1 MKLKK
6 KVIVIL
12 SIMLLIISSIS
23 VFACDDDCDNEQ
35 NNSKDYGFN
44 DVSENYWAYDSIML
58 MSNYNIINGYND
70 GTFKPEASVT
80 RAEFAK
86 MMVLVMQLNLINPGK
101 SDFID
106 VAKDNWAYKYIETAK
121 PYMTGFS
128 TSMGLYFKPAENAQR
143 EDMAVAIV
151 KGLGIDQTTTDLDAL
166 NNISDQADIS
176 KNLRSYVAAAIN
188 NGIMIGDDNKNFNPK
203 TTLRRAEAATL
214 LARLI
219 TEEKVVFDEEK
230 VVLDDSVQGTSDD
243 TSTQI
248 PQVSTTIQD
257 DKVIFHWTGM
267 DATDFK
273 YYKVVLSKS
282 DSTPSYPDNGYA
294 AVISSA
300 TTTGYQLEAGDS
312 YNGGDLGGAI
322 EAGQTYYAAITAV
335 YSDRKITGNVI
346 TITVPGNNNVE
357 DSYVRTPVLSDAI
370 TYDDGLKL
378 NWTKCEG
385 DNFKYYKVVL
395 SKYNEAP
402 SYPDDGYV
410 TYITDIN
417 DIDYVIKG
425 GQSYQG
431 GDIGG
436 ALESGRKYYVAIT
449 AVYEN
454 NPKYNTSNVI
464 TVTLP

>member
-1 MKLKK
+1 MLFKK

-12 SIMLLIISSIS
+12 SIMLLVFTSINIY
-23 VFACDDDCDNEQ
+23 ARDDDSKENHNGFKNQ
-35 NNSKDYGFN
+35 NFKD
-44 DVSENYWAYDSIML
+44 VPENYWAYDSIML
-58 MSNYNIINGYND
+58 MSDYQIINGYND
-70 GTFKPEASVT
+70 RTFKPEAPVT

-86 MMVLVMQLNLINPGK
+86 MMVLVMQLDLINPSN

-106 VAKDNWAYKYIETAK
+106 VSKDNWAYKYIETAK
-121 PYMTGFS
+121 SYMTGFS

-151 KGLGIDQTTTDLDAL
+151 KGLGIDPTATSLNVL
-166 NNISDQADIS
+166 NNINDQANIS

-203 TTLRRAEAATL
+203 ATLRRAEAATL

-230 VVLDDSVQGTSDD
+230 VVLDDSSQGT
-243 TSTQI
+243 TSNQT
-248 PQVSTTIQD
+248 PQVSATTQD
-257 DKVIFHWTGM
+257 DKIILHWTGM
-267 DATDFK
+267 DATDFL

-294 AVISSA
+294 AVITSS
-300 TTTGYQLEAGDS
+300 TTTGYELEAGDS
-312 YNGGDLGGAI
+312 YNGGDLGGTI
-322 EAGQTYYAAITAV
+322 KAGQTYYAAITAV
-335 YSDRKITGNVI
+335 YNDKKITGNVI
-346 TITVPGNNNVE
+346 TITIPENDNDE
-357 DSYVRTPVLSDAI
+357 ESYIRTPILSKAVA
-370 TYDDGLKL
+370 YESGLKL
-378 NWTKCEG
+378 NWTKC
-385 DNFKYYKVVL
+385 DVNNFKYYKVVL

-417 DIDYVIKG
+417 DTDFVIKE
-425 GQSYQG
+425 GQAYQG

-436 ALESGRKYYVAIT
+436 TLESERKYYVSIT
-449 AVYEN
+449 AVYGN
-454 NPKYNTSNVI
+454 NPTYNTSNVI